1 MTVQKIIIHDK
12 HAFFVV
18 GQLQNYFSGD
28 EKFKKKYLG
37 NLVQIFF
44 IFRKISKIHAGF
56 KLQFN
61 LVSDGIE
68 KI

>member
-44 IFRKISKIHAGF
+44 IFRKIAEPFPF
-56 KLQFN
+56 K
-61 LVSDGIE
+61 
-68 KI
+68 